1 MSVIRP
7 VVGQPASFAVLT
19 KACASLVAWFKSVMN
34 APDPH
39 LISKTKPSNPE
50 ASFFDKIEA
59 VIRSK
64 LSTVDVTS
72 LTA

>member
-1 MSVIRP
+1 
-7 VVGQPASFAVLT
+7 
-19 KACASLVAWFKSVMN
+19 MN

-39 LISKTKPSNPE
+39 FISKTKPSKPA
-50 ASFFDKIEA
+50 ASFFDNIEA